1 MALVGRMKRKA
12 GRKKIHDFM
21 VTSPKTD
28 RTEQLNPSH
37 KCAEK
42 MSETFLMTK
51 QASKK
56 GNT

>member
-1 MALVGRMKRKA
+1 MALVGRRMERKA
-12 GRKKIHDFM
+12 SRKKIHDFM
-21 VTSPKTD
+21 VTSPKT
-28 RTEQLNPSH
+28 RTEQSLLIPPTN
-37 KCAEK
+37 AQ